1 MKNQRLKIGLVLVLF
16 FIAFLGL
23 SQVKKGN
30 GLNSKVDKE
39 TIYNLKFG
47 HDMPVNS
54 AQHIAALKYAERVE
68 QKTKGRVR
76 IKVYPNHELGTDH
89 AMIELAR
96 SGQLDIILPPTAKLS
111 ALVPALQLVDL
122 PFVFSS
128 REEIYPILDGEPGKH
143 LLELLEPQGLIG
155 FTFWESGFKQFTA
168 NKEIRTPNDLNGLNI
183 RVMKSRL
190 IMEQFKAFGANPV
203 SIDFSQVYNA
213 LKDKVVDGQENPL
226 VSIFNLKL
234 FEVQSHIT
242 LSNHSYL
249 AYVFCM
255 SKTNLERLPSEIQ
268 SILVKTALEIT
279 PFQREETHKKE
290 KEFIQAI
297 KNSGT
302 KIVQLQASETALF
315 RERVQ
320 DILIEYRSR
329 FPQSM
334 PWEDSNIFQEI
345 STNDN
350 IIIGLDADLN
360 LASAPSGLAIKRGM
374 ELAVDEL
381 NQKGGVLGKKLRIM
395 VRDHSGI
402 SARGVENIKFFG
414 KLENVVAV
422 IGGLHSPV
430 ALSELNSIHENK
442 IIYLGPWAAA
452 TGIAEN
458 SFQPNYVFRVSVRDE
473 YAGEFL
479 INQALKSHQNIALL
493 LENTGWGRSN
503 ERSMTQALKERQK
516 TPVAIEW
523 FNWGE
528 KNMMPQL
535 TRIEKA
541 GADAILMVANAP
553 EGSTIIKDASQRSQ
567 KIPIFSH
574 WGITGGYFWNNV
586 KNELPKV
593 KLQFL
598 QTFSF
603 MGIKNKKTRQVIAGY
618 FERYQIND
626 AKDIIAPV
634 GTAHAY
640 DLIHLLAK
648 AVEMAGS
655 LDRSK
660 IRDALETI
668 QFHEGLVK
676 KYKYPF
682 TRDDHDAL
690 GPEDFFLAEYNNK
703 GSIVPIDRMNSR
715 TSSSNKG
722 FTVR

>member
-16 FIAFLGL
+16 FIAFLVL
-23 SQVKKGN
+23 SQGKKGN
-30 GLNSKVDKE
+30 GLNSKVDKQG

-76 IKVYPNHELGTDH
+76 IKVYPNQELGTDQE
-89 AMIELAR
+89 MIGLAR

-111 ALVPALQLVDL
+111 TLVPALQLVDL

-168 NKEIRTPNDLNGLNI
+168 NKEIRTPNDFKGLNI

-190 IMEQFKAFGANPV
+190 IMEQFKAFGANPIP
-203 SIDFSQVYNA
+203 IDFSQIYDA
-213 LKDKVVDGQENPL
+213 LKDKVVEGQENPL
-226 VSIFNLKL
+226 VSIANLKL

-255 SKTNLERLPSEIQ
+255 SKTNLESLPSEIQ

-279 PFQREETHKKE
+279 PFQREETLKKE
-290 KEFIQAI
+290 KEFIQVI
-297 KNSGT
+297 KNFGT

-315 RERVQ
+315 HERVQ
-320 DILIEYRSR
+320 PVLIEYRSR

-334 PWEDSNIFQEI
+334 PWEELKLFKKL
-345 STNDN
+345 STAFTED
-350 IIIGLDADLN
+350 IVIGLDADLVS
-360 LASAPSGLAIKRGM
+360 ASAPSGLAIKRGM
-374 ELAVDEL
+374 ELAVAEL
-381 NQKGGVLGKKLRIM
+381 NQKGRILGKKLRI
-395 VRDHSGI
+395 VARDHSGI
-402 SARGVENIKFFG
+402 SARGIENIKNFS

-422 IGGLHSPV
+422 MGGLHSPV

-452 TGIAEN
+452 TGIVEN
-458 SFQPNYVFRVSVRDE
+458 SFRPNFVFRVSVRDE

-479 INQALKSHQNIALL
+479 VNKALKSHQNIALL
-493 LENTGWGRSN
+493 LENTGWGRGN
-503 ERSMTQALKERQK
+503 EKSMTQALKKHQK

-535 TRIEKA
+535 TRIENA

-553 EGSTIIKDASQRSQ
+553 EGSTIIKDASQRPK

-593 KLQFL
+593 ELQFL

-603 MGIKNKKTRQVIAGY
+603 MGIKNKKNRQVIAGY
-618 FERYQIND
+618 IDRYQID
-626 AKDIIAPV
+626 DSKDIVAPV

-676 KYKYPF
+676 NYKYPF

-690 GPEDFFLAEYNNK
+690 GPEDFFLAEYNSE
-703 GSIVPIDRMNSR
+703 GSIVPID
-715 TSSSNKG
+715 
-722 FTVR
+722 